1 MLGKKPVKKAAKK
14 AAPKP
19 KKPVEAV
26 NKPKRV
32 GVKNLQPNEPLALE
46 PGLHAA
52 EETTPGEAKRAAR
65 KVGRDQKK
73 EAEKQAKEAAKLE
86 AKEHKE
92 HEKHVKD
99 LLKDVKPKDLVF
111 TGTLD
116 LEKPDPGDRL
126 RAMPKVGGIDT
137 WVASAL
143 AMLGRALKE
152 MGIDI
157 VKLAEEAGD
166 ELLHKLIELTE
177 ATKPSWQRFVI
188 LGALEW
194 IHKKAHAK
202 DALPLLTA
210 GNE

>member
-73 EAEKQAKEAAKLE
+73 EAEKQAKEAAKAE
-86 AKEHKE
+86 AAAHKE
-92 HEKHVKD
+92 AEKKVHSLFKGVKA
-99 LLKDVKPKDLVF
+99 KDLVF
-111 TGTLD
+111 EGDVPVLALTDPHEPGRVLRTGMPWPAWIGAAVDMLKKALD
-116 LEKPDPGDRL
+116 K
-126 RAMPKVGGIDT
+126 
-137 WVASAL
+137 
-143 AMLGRALKE
+143 
-152 MGIDI
+152 MGIDLS
-157 VKLAEEAGD
+157 KLDVPTPE
-166 ELLHKLIELTE
+166 ELLHQLIEMVEDSPKT
-177 ATKPSWQRFVI
+177 WQRLFV
-188 LGALEW
+188 LAALNW
-194 IHKKAHAK
+194 LHKRIHK
-202 DALPLLTA
+202 DQILLLLK
-210 GNE
+210 GE